1 MTDKMEWTPR
11 MQVTMTSPRGQVMHG
26 EVNHANASSV
36 IVTGTDGRYQFDK
49 HTRMETLAS
58 LMGGEHDGPFR
69 LNTTEEWQ
77 DTQEFQKR
85 SGANNAPLEWFINL
99 PRYKRLRLID
109 ALDNTDD

>member
-1 MTDKMEWTPR
+1 MTDQMEWTPR

-58 LMGGEHDGPFR
+58 LMNGEHDGPFR

-85 SGANNAPLEWFINL
+85 SGTNDAPLEWFINL

>member
-1 MTDKMEWTPR
+1 MTDQMEWTPG
-11 MQVTMTSPRGQVMHG
+11 MQVTMTSSRGGVMHG
-26 EVNHANASSV
+26 EVSHALASSV
-36 IVTGTDGRYQFDK
+36 IVAGVDGKHQFDK

-69 LNTTEEWQ
+69 LSTTEEWQ
-77 DTQEFQKR
+77 DIQEFQKR
-85 SGANNAPLEWFINL
+85 SGTSNAPVEWFISL